1 MRVCLVA
8 ESVGCCRT
16 GFHVNF
22 TWESSLEASESSLSM
37 SVTRIEVPWG

>member
-1 MRVCLVA
+1 MRVCLEI

-22 TWESSLEASESSLSM
+22 TWHSSFETSESSLSM